1 MGTPRLFAD
10 SPSFT
15 HAMLYLFVP
24 ERSLYLP
31 IAIPSLLLMFSRI
44 PGDTSHGGKHARGEW
59 TAGAGAARR
68 AARKFLQLI
77 AKILLYFVFLKVTG
91 SASDEVSDDQSSNAC
106 V

>member
-1 MGTPRLFAD
+1 MNVT
-10 SPSFT
+10 
-15 HAMLYLFVP
+15 
-24 ERSLYLP
+24 
-31 IAIPSLLLMFSRI
+31 SRVI
-44 PGDTSHGGKHARGEW
+44 WTSHGGEHARGEW

-77 AKILLYFVFLKVTG
+77 ANILLYFVFLKVTG